1 MGMISKARGLN
12 CGWFGSLWWGGVV
25 VRCRLLPGARV
36 GGRVLG
42 GGELGAVSAPKGAT
56 VTSHGVRVLETYCS
70 WGKRVDGAAWS
81 FKISMR
87 GRRPE

>member
-1 MGMISKARGLN
+1 MGGSGACGGAVLLCDVGL
-12 CGWFGSLWWGGVV
+12 S
-25 VRCRLLPGARV
+25 GARV
-36 GGRVLG
+36 GERVLG

-56 VTSHGVRVLETYCS
+56 VRSHGVLVLETYCS